1 MDSVYYLKNKR
12 KPSLTFSDL
21 MQRKQQQKELPP
33 GQSIMAS
40 ILQSIPREANV
51 TKIDYEGP
59 RIALYTT
66 SPRYL
71 MEHNEIISNLVN
83 VIKKR
88 IVVRTDE
95 SIRKLE
101 EDARKILTECIPK
114 EANLQGTFFDTAT
127 GEVSVEVKRPW
138 LLQKN
143 AEDFNHAEVTEKT
156 GWKLRVRKATTN
168 PSSTIQAIN
177 YNLKISSAD
186 RGKQLKQV
194 GEKIFRPRLTQ
205 KSEVSLLTLGGFGQV
220 GRSCMLLTTPDS
232 KILIDCG
239 INPGARSP
247 MDSFPRLD
255 WANITLDDLDA
266 VVIGHAHLDHTG
278 FLPVLCKYGYKGP
291 IYCTEPTLP
300 MMNLIQLDAIKVASA
315 QGRTPMYADRDVKQ
329 IMKQAITIPYGTVT
343 DISPDIK
350 LVLANAG
357 HILGS
362 ALCHFHI
369 GNGDHN
375 FVYSGDIKFAKSI
388 LFESASWNF
397 PRVETLLIESTY
409 GAKEDIQASRQEVES
424 SFLKS
429 VNSVLKDGGK
439 VLIPIPAVGRAQEIM
454 MVIDQYMKSGEMVEA
469 PVFYEGMIAE
479 ASAIHEAYPEYLAR
493 ELKQRI
499 LETDDNPFDSEYFT
513 NVEHPD
519 AREEPLREGTP
530 CIIIATSG
538 MLEGGPVLE
547 YFKNIAPNKKNKI
560 LFVSYQVNG
569 TLGRRVLEGAKQVSL
584 IGREGKVEVVTI
596 ECGIERLDGFS
607 GHSDY
612 NQLISFVHKL
622 RPKLRRVLVNHGER
636 RKSENLSMSIRRMLR
651 IPTHYPQ
658 IQEAI
663 KLF

>member
-1 MDSVYYLKNKR
+1 
-12 KPSLTFSDL
+12 
-21 MQRKQQQKELPP
+21 MQKKQQQQELPTS
-33 GQSIMAS
+33 QNIMAT
-40 ILQSIPREANV
+40 ILKSIPKEANI

-59 RIALYTT
+59 RIALYTD

-101 EDARKILTECIPK
+101 EDARKILTQYVPK
-114 EANLQGTFFDTAT
+114 DANFCGAFFDTAT
-127 GEVSVEVKRPW
+127 GEVSIEAKRPW
-138 LLQKN
+138 LLQRN
-143 AEDFNHAEVTEKT
+143 SETFNHAEVTEKT
-156 GWKLRVRKATTN
+156 GWKIRVRKATTK
-168 PSSTIQAIN
+168 PSSTIQAIS
-177 YNLKISSAD
+177 YNLKISSSE
-186 RGKQLKQV
+186 RSRQLKQV
-194 GEKIFRPRLTQ
+194 GEQIFRPRLAQ

-220 GRSCMLLTTPDS
+220 GRSCMLLTTADS

-239 INPGARSP
+239 VNPGARSSVE
-247 MDSFPRLD
+247 SFPRLD

-266 VVIGHAHLDHTG
+266 IVIGHAHLDHTG
-278 FLPVLCKYGYKGP
+278 FLPVLLKYGYKGP

-300 MMNLIQLDAIKVASA
+300 MMNLIQLDAIKVATA
-315 QGRTPMYADRDVKQ
+315 QGRTPMYSERDVKQ
-329 IMKQAITIPYGTVT
+329 IMKQAITLPYGTVT

-362 ALCHFHI
+362 ATCHFHI

-375 FVYSGDIKFAKSI
+375 FVYTGDLKYGKSM
-388 LFESASWNF
+388 LLESANWNF

-409 GAKEDIQASRQEVES
+409 GAKEDIQPSRQEVETT
-424 SFLKS
+424 F
-429 VNSVLKDGGK
+429 VNSVNNTLKNGGK
-439 VLIPIPAVGRAQEIM
+439 VLIPIPAVGRAQELM
-454 MVIDQYMKSGEMVEA
+454 MVIDQYMKAGELVES
-469 PVFYEGMIAE
+469 PVFMEGMISE
-479 ASAIHEAYPEYLAR
+479 ATSIHEAHPEYLAR
-493 ELKQRI
+493 ELRQKI

-513 NVEHPD
+513 NIEHVD
-519 AREEPLREGTP
+519 AREEPLREDSP

-547 YFKNIAPNKKNKI
+547 YFRNIAPESKNKI

-569 TLGRRVLEGAKQVSL
+569 TLGRRVMDGAKQVSIL
-584 IGREGKVEVVTI
+584 GKEGKVEVVSINCET
-596 ECGIERLDGFS
+596 ERLDGFS

-612 NQLISFVHKL
+612 NQLISFVQKL

-636 RKSENLSMSIRRMLR
+636 RKCENLSLSIRRMFR
-651 IPTHYPQ
+651 ITTHYPQ

>member
-1 MDSVYYLKNKR
+1 
-12 KPSLTFSDL
+12 

-33 GQSIMAS
+33 SQNIMAT
-40 ILQSIPREANV
+40 ILQSIPKEANV
-51 TKIDYEGP
+51 TKIEYEGP
-59 RIALYTT
+59 RIALYTNT
-66 SPRYL
+66 PRYL
-71 MEHNEIISNLVN
+71 MENNEIISNLVN

-95 SIRKLE
+95 SIRKSE
-101 EDARKILTECIPK
+101 EEARQILTQLIPK
-114 EANLQGTFFDTAT
+114 DADLQSTFFDTAT
-127 GEVSVEVKRPW
+127 GEVSLEAKRPW
-138 LLQKN
+138 LLHRN
-143 AEDFNHAEVTEKT
+143 AQEFNHPEVTEKI
-156 GWKLRVRKATTN
+156 GWKLRIRKATTN
-168 PSSTIQAIN
+168 PSNTIQTIN
-177 YNLKISSAD
+177 YNLKISSAE
-186 RGKQLKQV
+186 RSKQLRQI
-194 GEKIFRPRLTQ
+194 GDEIFRPRLAQ
-205 KSEVSLLTLGGFGQV
+205 KSEVSLFTLGGFGQV
-220 GRSCMLLTTPDS
+220 GRSCMLLTTSES

-239 INPGARSP
+239 INPGARTPSE
-247 MDSFPRLD
+247 SFPRLD
-255 WANITLDDLDA
+255 WTNITLDDLDA

-315 QGRTPMYADRDVKQ
+315 QGRTPMYSDRDVKQ
-329 IMKQAITIPYGTVT
+329 IMRQAITLPYGTVT

-388 LFESASWNF
+388 LFEAASWNF

-409 GAKEDIQASRQEVES
+409 GAKEDIQPSRQEVES
-424 SFLKS
+424 AFINAINNTLT
-429 VNSVLKDGGK
+429 DGGK
-439 VLIPIPAVGRAQEIM
+439 ILIPIPAVGRAQEIM
-454 MVIDQYMKSGEMVEA
+454 MVIDHYMKSGEMVEA
-469 PVFYEGMIAE
+469 PVFTEGMISE
-479 ASAIHEAYPEYLAR
+479 ASSIHEAHPEYLAR
-493 ELKQRI
+493 ELRQKI

-519 AREEPLREGTP
+519 AREEPLRDGSP
-530 CIIIATSG
+530 CIILATSG

-547 YFKNIAPNKKNKI
+547 YFRNIAPDKKNKI

-569 TLGRRVLEGAKQVSL
+569 TLGRRVLDGSRQVSL
-584 IGREGKVEVVTI
+584 MGREGKVEAVNI
-596 ECGIERLDGFS
+596 NCGIEKLDGFS

-636 RKSENLSMSIRRMLR
+636 RKSENLSMSIRRMFR
-651 IPTHYPQ
+651 VASHYPQ

>member
-1 MDSVYYLKNKR
+1 
-12 KPSLTFSDL
+12 
-21 MQRKQQQKELPP
+21 MQRKQEQKEVPTS
-33 GQSIMAS
+33 QSVMAT
-40 ILQSIPREANV
+40 ILQSIPKDAKV
-51 TKIDYEGP
+51 TKIEYEGP
-59 RIALYTT
+59 RIALYTN

-71 MEHNEIISNLVN
+71 MENNDTISSLVN

-95 SIRKLE
+95 SIRKSE
-101 EDARKILTECIPK
+101 EDAKKILEQCIPK
-114 EANLQGTFFDTAT
+114 DADLQGTFFDTAT
-127 GEVSVEVKRPW
+127 GEVSIEAKRPW
-138 LLQKN
+138 LLQRDAK
-143 AEDFNHAEVTEKT
+143 EFNHVDVTEKI
-156 GWKLRVRKATTN
+156 GWKLRIRKATTY
-168 PSSTIQAIN
+168 PSSTIQTIN

-186 RGKQLKQV
+186 RSKQLKQI
-194 GEKIFRPRLTQ
+194 GDEIFRPRLSQ

-220 GRSCMLLTTPDS
+220 GRSCMLLSTAES

-239 INPGARSP
+239 VNPGAKSP
-247 MDSFPRLD
+247 SDAFPRLD
-255 WANITLDDLDA
+255 FANITLDDLDA
-266 VVIGHAHLDHTG
+266 IVIGHAHLDHTG

-300 MMNLIQLDAIKVASA
+300 MMNLIQLDAIKVAAA
-315 QGRTPMYADRDVKQ
+315 QGKTPMYSERDVKQ
-329 IMKQAITIPYGTVT
+329 IMKQAITLPYGTVT

-375 FVYSGDIKFAKSI
+375 FVYSGDIKFGKSI
-388 LFESASWNF
+388 LFEAASWNF
-397 PRVETLLIESTY
+397 PRAETLLIESTY
-409 GAKEDIQASRQEVES
+409 GAKEDIQPSRQEVES
-424 SFLKS
+424 AFINA
-429 VNSVLKDGGK
+429 VNNTLADGGK

-454 MVIDQYMKSGEMVEA
+454 MVIDHYMKSGEMVEA
-469 PVFYEGMIAE
+469 PVFTEGMISE

-493 ELKQRI
+493 ELRQKI

-513 NVEHPD
+513 NIEHAD
-519 AREEPLREGTP
+519 AREEPLRDDSP
-530 CIIIATSG
+530 CIILATSG

-547 YFKNIAPNKKNKI
+547 YFKNIAPDQKNKI

-569 TLGRRVLEGAKQVSL
+569 TLGRRVLDGSKQVSML
-584 IGREGKVEVVTI
+584 GKEGKVEVVSINASI
-596 ECGIERLDGFS
+596 EKLDGFS

-612 NQLISFVHKL
+612 NQLMSFVQRL

-636 RKSENLSMSIRRMLR
+636 RKSENLAMNIRRMYR
-651 IPTHYPQ
+651 VPSHYPQ
-658 IQEAI
+658 VQEAI

>member
-1 MDSVYYLKNKR
+1 
-12 KPSLTFSDL
+12 
-21 MQRKQQQKELPP
+21 MQRKQQQKELPL
-33 GQSIMAS
+33 GQSIMAT
-40 ILQSIPREANV
+40 ILQSIPKEANV

-101 EDARKILTECIPK
+101 EDARKILTQCVPK

-127 GEVSVEVKRPW
+127 GEISIEVKRPW

-143 AEDFNHAEVTEKT
+143 AEDFNHADVTEQT

-177 YNLKISSAD
+177 YNLKVSASD

-220 GRSCMLLTTPDS
+220 GRSCMLLTTSDS

-239 INPGARSP
+239 VNPGAKSP
-247 MDSFPRLD
+247 MDCYPRLD
-255 WANITLDDLDA
+255 WANITLDELDA

-315 QGRTPMYADRDVKQ
+315 QGRTPMYAERDVKQ

-409 GAKEDIQASRQEVES
+409 GAKEDIQASRQEVET
-424 SFLKS
+424 SFIKS
-429 VNSVLKDGGK
+429 VNTVLKDGGK
-439 VLIPIPAVGRAQEIM
+439 VLIPIPAVGRAQEIL

-493 ELKQRI
+493 ELRQRI

-519 AREEPLREGTP
+519 AREEPLREGSP
-530 CIIIATSG
+530 AIIIATSG

-547 YFKNIAPNKKNKI
+547 YFKNIAPDKKNKI

-584 IGREGKVEVVTI
+584 IGKEGKVEVVTI

-636 RKSENLSMSIRRMLR
+636 KKSENLSMSIRRMFR